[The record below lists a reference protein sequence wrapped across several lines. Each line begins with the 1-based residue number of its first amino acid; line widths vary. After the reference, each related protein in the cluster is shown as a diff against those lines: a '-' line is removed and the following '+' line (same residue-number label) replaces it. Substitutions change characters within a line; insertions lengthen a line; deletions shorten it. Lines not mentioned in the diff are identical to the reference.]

1 MVNNS
6 NKYLKVVFSFNSEG
20 SETKED
26 MLTDQGGW
34 VWVSTWVGKWNYVED
49 SDYEHQVWVLT
60 SQELRPCRQYLE
72 GDGNLSLRK
81 DRVFS
86 GVWGQRRESPAEWVS
101 SSKQCP
107 DREVCVHHYMRDCLL
122 WQLRGVRCI
131 SLDQNIISRR
141 PRWSV
146 RPLRDGQS
154 VTVSLCTVLT
164 SLQEKVQSVGAESQW
179 SEVEMSG
186 VLPLV
191 PRPLSPCSLLE
202 TTCPSCRRP
211 SVSPRLLGCL
221 HTVCTPCLNKV
232 RSSLPSLLCWRSSCR
247 K

>member
-1 MVNNS
+1 MLNAG
-6 NKYLKVVFSFNSEG
+6 LLGWSFICG
-20 SETKED
+20 SQIHIWIFD
-26 MLTDQGGW
+26 ILCWHRGLWDQRGHADKPR
-34 VWVSTWVGKWNYVED
+34 VSTWIGKCNYVED
-49 SDYEHQVWVLT
+49 SDYEHQLWVPT

-164 SLQEKVQSVGAESQW
+164 SLQEKVQSVGA
-179 SEVEMSG
+179 
-186 VLPLV
+186 
-191 PRPLSPCSLLE
+191 LSLSD
-202 TTCPSCRRP
+202 
-211 SVSPRLLGCL
+211 PRLRCPGCCPWYRGPSPPAASWRPPAPPAGDPASPL
-221 HTVCTPCLNKV
+221 ASSAAFT
-232 RSSLPSLLCWRSSCR
+232 RSALLVWT